1 VFRLGWEKVDAKM
14 IDQRFLRRDSY
25 NVNKGGSGYQV
36 WEYMVELPGADG
48 NPVRLTIEE
57 KTFKL
62 KDPQIGDIVPVL
74 VNKKRT
80 KAAFNL
86 KDPRID
92 AVRDLEAREKAR
104 KARDEARFE
113 AKRKGL
119 D

>member
-1 VFRLGWEKVDAKM
+1 MFRLGWKRVDAKL
-14 IDQRFLRRDSY
+14 IDQRFVRRDSY
-25 NVNKGGSGYQV
+25 NVHHSGSSYQV

-48 NPVRLTIEE
+48 RPVRLTFTE
-57 KTFKL
+57 KTFKV
-62 KDPQIGDIVPVL
+62 KDPQIGDTVPVL
-74 VNKKRT
+74 VNRKRT
-80 KAAFNL
+80 KACFDL

-92 AVRDLEAREKAR
+92 AIAALEAREKAR